1 MSHLVNIKCSVVDL
15 DDRLRALEKRLA
27 IAVNDHE
34 KLVKDKTTQEYLDYH
49 IQGLTFQECANY
61 YESIRETTEVYMVP
75 FNKVL
80 NPNYKFWHP
89 SIPSGGGLYA
99 GQGKYTKA
107 EYKDTVRPDYNALNT
122 TWLAAKKQYDDHTKA
137 STPYPEYSQ
146 HDFANPEHKY
156 NCNAWSMYGISK
168 SMGKNPMKTIFGID
182 LCRIYTKATWE
193 KTIPKKIRNMF
204 DFMYSLIEH
213 NKEDYR
219 HVWTVGKDPD
229 VADLMRKHFE
239 EPNDGADTYMQHPFQ
254 GFQSHIVNCWIE
266 LMNEENCKGL

>member
-61 YESIRETTEVYMVP
+61 YESIRETTDVYMVP
-75 FNKVL
+75 FDRVL

-89 SIPSGGGLYA
+89 SVNNGGV
-99 GQGKYTKA
+99 YTKA
-107 EYKDTVRPDYNALNT
+107 EYKDTIRPDYAALNT
-122 TWLAAKKQYDDHTKA
+122 TWLAAKKQYDESTKI
-137 STPYPEYSQ
+137 SNPYPEYSK

-156 NCNAWSMYGISK
+156 NCSAWSSYVILG
-168 SMGKNPMKTIFGID
+168 SMDKNPMKTIFGID

-213 NKEDYR
+213 NKEDHR
-219 HVWTVGKDPD
+219 HIWTVSKNPD
-229 VADLMRKHFE
+229 VASMMRQHFE
-239 EPNDGADTYMQHPFQ
+239 EPNGNDNYHANYHPFT

-266 LMNEENCKGL
+266 LMNEDNCKGF